1 MKILHIFKTEPNDE
15 VKKLVEIMSEG
26 EEAKTFELYKENV
39 NYEELIDLMFECDKV
54 ISWW

>member
-39 NYEELIDLMFECDKV
+39 NYEELIDLVFECDKV

>member
-26 EEAKTFELYKENV
+26 EETKTFELYKENV

>member
-26 EEAKTFELYKENV
+26 EETKTFELYKENV
-39 NYEELIDLMFECDKV
+39 NYEELIDLVFECDKV